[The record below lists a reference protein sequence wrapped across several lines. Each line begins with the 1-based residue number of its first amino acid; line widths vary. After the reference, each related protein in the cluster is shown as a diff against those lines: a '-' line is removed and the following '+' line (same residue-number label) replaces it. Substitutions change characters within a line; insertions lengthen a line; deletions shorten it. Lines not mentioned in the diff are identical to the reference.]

1 MRLNKKLM
9 IIVKRFV
16 ILLFEFGQLQIHHE
30 ISLRILNV
38 RATYCL
44 CSCISI
50 EMKMTKQLRKYFIF
64 FYKANFIDFIMIY
77 KCKNVGTL

>member
-1 MRLNKKLM
+1 MRLNKKCM

-16 ILLFEFGQLQIHHE
+16 ILPFEFGHFEIHHE

-38 RATYCL
+38 RTTYCL

-64 FYKANFIDFIMIY
+64 YIKRILLIY
-77 KCKNVGTL
+77 NDLQM